1 MTTAIHIEYEGK
13 AARLPLQSPK
23 RVKTPPAVQRR
34 TVAGAVN
41 NVRIFNAAR
50 RVDPK
55 AITPEEIAAGDP
67 ELDFSIAG
75 SLVDPD
81 LLSMAFIDK
90 SGDVVRDFEEIE
102 VILAPDGTE
111 KERRPRTNRA
121 ANINDLRPIKVGK
134 FMPVEEALTS
144 FVFRGVY
151 QIVHEDGLGHDF
163 LRGLAEK
170 LEKDKVVAVLGA
182 GQKGNQPLVLREGGS
197 PYRAFLHGETG
208 QDGTYRLLVL
218 LSNQELKLP
227 A

>member
-1 MTTAIHIEYEGK
+1 MTTTIHIEYEGK

-23 RVKTPPAVQRR
+23 RVKTLPAVQRR

>member
-1 MTTAIHIEYEGK
+1 MTTTIHIEYEGK

-23 RVKTPPAVQRR
+23 RTTTPPAVQRR
-34 TVAGAVN
+34 TGAGAVN

-55 AITPEEIAAGDP
+55 AITSEEIAAGDP

-75 SLVDPD
+75 SLANPD

-90 SGDVVRDFEEIE
+90 SGNVVRDFEEIE
-102 VILAPDGTE
+102 VVLAPDGTE
-111 KERRPRTNRA
+111 KERRPRTDRA

-208 QDGTYRLLVL
+208 KDGTYRLLVL